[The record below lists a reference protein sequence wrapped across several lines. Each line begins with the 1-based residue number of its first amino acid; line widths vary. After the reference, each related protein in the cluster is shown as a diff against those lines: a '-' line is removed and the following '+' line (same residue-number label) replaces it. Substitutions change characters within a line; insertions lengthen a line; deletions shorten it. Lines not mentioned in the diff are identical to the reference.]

1 MQFVDSKTKKKA
13 PLFIVNMKHSSCTQM
28 SLSNQATFCWST
40 WPTWTH
46 DENCVQNSLFL
57 REIHDFY

>member
-1 MQFVDSKTKKKA
+1 LTPKTKKSS
-13 PLFIVNMKHSSCTQM
+13 IVYCQYEAQLMHTDVTFKP
-28 SLSNQATFCWST
+28 SNFLLVDST